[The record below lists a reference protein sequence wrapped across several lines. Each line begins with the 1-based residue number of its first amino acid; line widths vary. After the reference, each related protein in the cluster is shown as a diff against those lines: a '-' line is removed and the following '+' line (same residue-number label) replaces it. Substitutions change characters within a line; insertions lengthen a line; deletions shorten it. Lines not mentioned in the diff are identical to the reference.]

1 MEIIRYK
8 WTIIFSFFSFFLLI
22 QTENYCSN
30 WKIWKFCLK
39 IKTREQI
46 IKVISIEYHAG
57 LFHLSEG
64 MQAWNS
70 SFLEFKRI
78 TSERNLKVK
87 FESELTSWLEEV
99 VIQEAASFCRRAKLE
114 DGLAGVAWNIH
125 ANISWVFRG
134 WSWLFFFFYNREKR
148 NEFRAVRI
156 GWWSQRRLII
166 GVKLLFLLGF
176 FFFFFE
182 LTQIEYSNFNAFI
195 L

>member
-1 MEIIRYK
+1 M
-8 WTIIFSFFSFFLLI
+8 
-22 QTENYCSN
+22 
-30 WKIWKFCLK
+30 K
-39 IKTREQI
+39 IKIREQI
-46 IKVISIEYHAG
+46 IKVISIVEYHAG

>member
-1 MEIIRYK
+1 MEIIRCK

-22 QTENYCSN
+22 QTTENYCSN

-39 IKTREQI
+39 IKIREQI
-46 IKVISIEYHAG
+46 IKVISIVEYHAG

-134 WSWLFFFFYNREKR
+134 WSWLFFFFLQPREEKWISR
-148 NEFRAVRI
+148 RPNWMMISKAADN
-156 GWWSQRRLII
+156 WSKII
-166 GVKLLFLLGF
+166 IPPGFLF
-176 FFFFFE
+176 FFFR
-182 LTQIEYSNFNAFI
+182 INANWIFK